1 MKSKVLKRDPDCD
14 LNITQLIQSK
24 GYPCEEHKVTTSDGY
39 ILGIFRIPHGRNAS
53 SLGRPVLLQHGLLDA
68 AATWVMNLPD
78 QSLAYILVD
87 AGYDVWLG
95 NMRGNYYSRAH
106 VKYNPDHD
114 EA

>member
-1 MKSKVLKRDPDCD
+1 
-14 LNITQLIQSK
+14 ITQLIQSK

-87 AGYDVWLG
+87 AGYDVWL
-95 NMRGNYYSRAH
+95 
-106 VKYNPDHD
+106 
-114 EA
+114 